1 MRRAVA
7 MMWSLGLLAAC
18 GGGDGDSAESVAP
31 AVVDSAAY
39 QRRVATELQPGM
51 TKDEVRQRMGEPRTR
66 VTMGAGLERWTYWNY
81 DTQGQVAARTMII
94 FGDDEK
100 IVEIN
105 DM

>member
-1 MRRAVA
+1 MRRAIGTLWV
-7 MMWSLGLLAAC
+7 MGLLAAC
-18 GGGDGDSAESVAP
+18 GGTEPEEGAVP

-39 QRRVATELQPGM
+39 QRRVATELRAGM
-51 TKDEVRQRMGEPRTR
+51 TKDEVRQRLGEPRTR

-94 FGDDEK
+94 FGDDGK

>member
-1 MRRAVA
+1 MRRIIRWTWTLALV
-7 MMWSLGLLAAC
+7 AAC
-18 GGGDGDSAESVAP
+18 GGGEPEEGADP

-39 QRRVATELQPGM
+39 QRRVAAELQPGM
-51 TKDEVRQRMGEPRTR
+51 TKEEVRERLGEPRTR

-81 DTQGQVAARTMII
+81 NTEGQIGARTMII
-94 FGDDEK
+94 FGDDER